1 MQSRW
6 GWRGLDCQRELG
18 LGVEFLTNCLSVM
31 VDASADN
38 NRADLVVVLDCLVQR
53 LEDQTA
59 NTFTSRKAG
68 LGAVVE
74 GKCLAVV
81 IIDTSGVSLELG
93 RS

>member
-6 GWRGLDCQRELG
+6 AWRGLDCQRELG
-18 LGVEFLTNCLSVM
+18 LGVKLLTNCLSIM
-31 VDASADN
+31 VDAGVDY
-38 NRADLVVVLDCLVQR
+38 NRADLVVVLNSLVQR

-68 LGAVVE
+68 LGAVVK
-74 GKCLAVV
+74 GKRLAVV
-81 IIDTSGVSLELG
+81 VVNTNGVSLDLG